1 MGRLTISL
9 SDERHLALKETAA
22 RQHRSIREIIENSLD
37 NYGIKSTKSARDY
50 VAIARSNS
58 NLNEAEALTIAVDE
72 TRSSRQI

>member
-9 SDERHLALKETAA
+9 SDEHHLALKEAAA

-58 NLNEAEALTIAVDE
+58 NLNEAEAMTIAVDE
-72 TRSSRQI
+72 TRASRQI